1 MEICKKRALSFILTL
16 ALLVGCFAGTGFTAR
31 AAGDRYLIQVRVV
44 DREGNPL
51 KGVVLKLQTYSGD
64 ETKEEKASDENGMW
78 EYQTNTLSS
87 GMFKLVLASSEYKAI
102 TDRILYMINYQGEI
116 LSINSQD
123 WTGEENIDFVIK
135 QIQS

>member
-102 TDRILYMINYQGEI
+102 TDRILYMIN
-116 LSINSQD
+116 
-123 WTGEENIDFVIK
+123 
-135 QIQS
+135 